1 MSPGRSVRSRV
12 RPSAEVT
19 AEPVVHPGEASVV
32 EPAETSFVDPGEG
45 PAGAGDLDVVTAA
58 GVVCWRESG
67 HELEVLLVH
76 RPAYDDWSFPKG
88 KQHGGE
94 LLPQCALRELAEETG
109 VEAELG
115 RPLPGTQYRL
125 PTGQLKQVSYW
136 AGRPRRTARA
146 TASAAE
152 VDQTR
157 WVALVQAREL
167 LTSALDRVPLDT
179 LAGWAQDGM
188 LETTPVIVVRHS
200 AARPRDAWP
209 RPDAER
215 PLVAAGRRQAVAVGA
230 LLQCWRPDY
239 LLSSPWLRCLET
251 LAPYAKEFGLRVRTK
266 GGLTESGYRRNPDRA
281 RRHLER
287 LIQRGKPAALCT
299 HRPVLVGLLA
309 AVAAAQRPLADHNG
323 AGYGNGTPHDTGP
336 DAATSRG
343 LAPGEILVTHVVH
356 GAAGGSIVATERFL
370 ARA

>member
-1 MSPGRSVRSRV
+1 MNQGRG
-12 RPSAEVT
+12 T
-19 AEPVVHPGEASVV
+19 
-32 EPAETSFVDPGEG
+32 EPALEVG
-45 PAGAGDLDVVTAA
+45 PAQVSGPDGTPDLDVVTAA
-58 GVVCWRESG
+58 GVLCWRESSHG
-67 HELEVLLVH
+67 LEVLLVH

-109 VEAELG
+109 VEAVLG
-115 RPLPGTQYRL
+115 RPLPGTQYLL

-136 AGRPRRTARA
+136 AGRARRTARP
-146 TASAAE
+146 TASPDE
-152 VDQTR
+152 IDQTR
-157 WVALVQAREL
+157 WAGLDQAREL
-167 LTSALDRVPLDT
+167 LTSALDRVPLDA
-179 LAGWAQDGM
+179 LAGWAQDGV

-215 PLVAAGRRQAVAVGA
+215 PLVAAGRRQAVAVGV
-230 LLQCWRPDY
+230 LLHCWRPEY
-239 LLSSPWLRCLET
+239 LLSSPWRRCLET
-251 LAPYAKEFGLRVRTK
+251 IAPYANELGLRVRTK

-281 RRHLER
+281 RRHLEK
-287 LIQRGKPAALCT
+287 LIQRARPAVLCT

-309 AVAAAQRPLADHNG
+309 AVAAAQ
-323 AGYGNGTPHDTGP
+323 P
-336 DAATSRG
+336 DASANGSHAPRG

-356 GAAGGSIVATERFL
+356 SPGGGSIVATERFL

>member
-1 MSPGRSVRSRV
+1 MSQGRSARSGV

-19 AEPVVHPGEASVV
+19 AEPVVDPGEASVV
-32 EPAETSFVDPGEG
+32 DPAEASVVDP
-45 PAGAGDLDVVTAA
+45 AGTSVVDAGDGSGRAGDLDVVTAA

-67 HELEVLLVH
+67 YELEVLLVH

-109 VEAELG
+109 VEAVLG
-115 RPLPGTQYRL
+115 RPLPGTQYLL

-136 AGRPRRTARA
+136 VGRPRRTARA

-157 WVALVQAREL
+157 WVGLDQAREL

-179 LAGWAQDGM
+179 LAGWARDGV

-230 LLQCWRPDY
+230 LLHCWRPDY

-251 LAPYAKEFGLRVRTK
+251 LAPYAQEFGLRVRTK

-287 LIQRGKPAALCT
+287 LIQRGKSAALCT
-299 HRPVLVGLLA
+299 HRPVLLGLLA
-309 AVAAAQRPLADHNG
+309 AVAAAQRHG
-323 AGYGNGTPHDTGP
+323 AGPVAP
-336 DAATSRG
+336 TSRG
-343 LAPGEILVTHVVH
+343 LAPGEILVIHVVH

-370 ARA
+370 ARG